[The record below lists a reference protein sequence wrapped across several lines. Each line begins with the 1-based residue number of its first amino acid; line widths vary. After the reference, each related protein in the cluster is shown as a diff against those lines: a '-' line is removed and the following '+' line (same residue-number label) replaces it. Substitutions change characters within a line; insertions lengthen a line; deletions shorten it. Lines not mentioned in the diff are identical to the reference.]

1 MLKRKKYDKKGEKK
15 KEKYIYM
22 IKKGVFSSSRPLLP
36 LKAHGPYTL
45 VICVTQPY
53 DSPELDHT

>member
-1 MLKRKKYDKKGEKK
+1 MLKRKKYDKKERKRK
-15 KEKYIYM
+15 NIYIYD
-22 IKKGVFSSSRPLLP
+22 KKGVFSSSRPLLP